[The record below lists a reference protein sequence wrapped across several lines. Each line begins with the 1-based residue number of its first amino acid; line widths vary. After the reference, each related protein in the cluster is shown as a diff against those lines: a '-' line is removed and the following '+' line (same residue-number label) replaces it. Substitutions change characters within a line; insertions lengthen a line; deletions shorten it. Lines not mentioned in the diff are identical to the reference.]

1 MESPER
7 SRGSAAGRPEFSLV
21 IPCLN
26 EEAGLAQAL
35 ESLVDDYVRER
46 GEVLVVDGGSRDRT
60 REIAGRYIERGW
72 PLRLLDNPERLQS
85 HALNI
90 GIRASSGAVI
100 VRADAHSLYPKD
112 YVRRGVE
119 LLWDK
124 GADNAGGVMWPVGE
138 TPFQKAVACAMR
150 HPVGVGN
157 ARYHLGNYSGWNP
170 DGVYLGAFR
179 RDVFKKVGFYDP
191 AAHPNEDA
199 EFNLRMSLAGLKI
212 WLDGTLRVTYFPR
225 KSFSS
230 LARQYYLYGR
240 GRRYT
245 TRKHRRMTSWRQ
257 AVPIAL
263 VIGLAG
269 CFVAAPFFPF
279 ALAGPG
285 AYLAG
290 LAVSALAVP
299 CGARESRGVRL
310 RLPPVFVIM
319 HVAWAL
325 GFLSRRDT

>member
-1 MESPER
+1 MGSPER
-7 SRGSAAGRPEFSLV
+7 SPEFSVV

-26 EEAGLAQAL
+26 EEAGLARAL
-35 ESLVDDYVRER
+35 ESLIDDYVRER

-60 REIAGRYIERGW
+60 REIAGRYAERGW
-72 PLRLLDNPERLQS
+72 PLRLLDNPDRLQS
-85 HALNI
+85 QGMNI
-90 GIRASSGAVI
+90 GIREASGAAI
-100 VRADAHSLYPKD
+100 VRADAHALYPKD
-112 YVRRGVE
+112 YVRRCVE
-119 LLWDK
+119 LLRDK

-138 TPFQKAVACAMR
+138 TTFQKAAACAMR
-150 HPVGVGN
+150 HPVGVGD

-179 RDVFKKVGFYDP
+179 REVFEKVGFYDP

-199 EFNLRMSLAGLKI
+199 ELNLRMSMAGLKI

-225 KSFSS
+225 KTLFS
-230 LARQYYLYGR
+230 LARQYFLYGR

-263 VIGLAG
+263 VAGLAG
-269 CFVAAPFFPF
+269 CLVAAPFFPPT
-279 ALAGPG
+279 LAFPG

-299 CGARESRGVRL
+299 CGGREPWGVRL
-310 RLPPVFVIM
+310 RLIPIFATM

-325 GFLSRRDT
+325 GFLFRRDT